1 MEIWREIEGSGGDYW
16 VSDKGNVKSYRIT
29 KTGKLM
35 TGSADADGYL
45 LVTLYGKASKIHRLV
60 ATAFLDNPLNKP
72 CVNHIDES
80 KDNNEVTNLEWVTH
94 SENSSHGTLPSRV
107 SLRNGTPIKYLNKA
121 TGVIKEA
128 VSGNAAAAEEGLS
141 SEYFNGLRRTLKK
154 ENKRFK
160 ILD

>member
-1 MEIWREIEGSGGDYW
+1 
-16 VSDKGNVKSYRIT
+16 
-29 KTGKLM
+29 M

-128 VSGNAAAAEEGLS
+128 ISGNAAAAEEGLS

-160 ILD
+160 ILN